1 MVFFFLVQ
9 SASHDPKAIEGY
21 YVKWIDTIHKRLQKI
36 TSFEFDNIK
45 NGVIVDLL
53 QPDKTISE
61 RHSRL
66 VFEAIDLHGNF
77 GYKNKVAEAAKSVNK
92 EDVLS
97 ALKGLFDQTKRA
109 AVTVYLQKK
118 EPSKDLTEY
127 LKKTHKVIV
136 DKAKYR
142 KEQGVYQ

>member
-1 MVFFFLVQ
+1 M
-9 SASHDPKAIEGY
+9 
-21 YVKWIDTIHKRLQKI
+21 
-36 TSFEFDNIK
+36 
-45 NGVIVDLL
+45 IVDLL

-118 EPSKDLTEY
+118 EPSKDLY
-127 LKKTHKVIV
+127 
-136 DKAKYR
+136 
-142 KEQGVYQ
+142 